1 MFVVALT
8 LGFAA
13 AAGTPPNP
21 LGNGCITSQYSNLN
35 NPSVVGIPFDVSS
48 ASSEPNVNYQ
58 NPPSFLALAR
68 KEVASAWSQFLKSI
82 CNTQPVT
89 GMVWAGNC
97 RPFVSK
103 LRDTLNVYSAVYPGA
118 GGQYPFDPWWV
129 VQEDV
134 AHRGYY
140 LTGDYLDLFGLTGN
154 DAQKAEKFQLIVNW
168 YNSWRGAVGADG
180 LKKIGGTTYDQYV
193 RLSGNVCQ
201 DGSSPTDAKP
211 CPYTHRA
218 VLDQFWGADGA
229 MAKPTYGAY
238 ENLGYLFKVV
248 QSSALDGP
256 TKVTS
261 ARWNLVMAATD
272 LTLNAGTAAAPEY
285 KIHDEFHELRKQIR
299 AMWRNLQM
307 HPEIMPATWT
317 TLTVAGTQIPLWS
330 WDLMKTKIIDGHEVL
345 KAFFDNDAKH
355 IGYFKSWGWSDSMIW
370 LGTTLALGGYFHED
384 LVVTPSPGY
393 IGSQMRFDLVER
405 MGWINDELMTFRY
418 GVAAGKDA
426 AWVSAQRTK
435 INDLW
440 AALKGWIVNN
450 NLEARLRDI
459 ALFVPAPHCGSQAST
474 DADSTASTGS
484 VAVPLVI
491 FAIVALLVVGSVI
504 VFTKRRQSR
513 KSERYV
519 SMEPQIQAV

>member
-1 MFVVALT
+1 MLVAALT
-8 LGFAA
+8 LGLATA
-13 AAGTPPNP
+13 TAPANP
-21 LGNGCITSQYSNLN
+21 LGNGCVTSQYSNLN

-48 ASSEPNVNYQ
+48 ASSEPNLNYL

-68 KEVASAWSQFLKSI
+68 KEVSSAWSGFLKSV
-82 CNTQPVT
+82 CNTPPAT

-118 GGQYPFDPWWV
+118 GGQYGFDPWWV
-129 VQEDV
+129 IQEDV

-154 DAQKAEKFQLIVNW
+154 DAQKAEKYQLIVNW
-168 YNSWRGAVGADG
+168 YNAWRGAIGSDGTKKFGAV
-180 LKKIGGTTYDQYV
+180 TYDQYV
-193 RLSGNVCQ
+193 RLSGPVCQ
-201 DGSSPTDAKP
+201 DGSTPTDAKP
-211 CPYTHRA
+211 CTYTHRA
-218 VLDQFWGADGA
+218 VLDQFWGATA
-229 MAKPTYGAY
+229 MAKPEYGAY

-248 QSSALDGP
+248 QDSALDGP
-256 TKVTS
+256 TNVQN
-261 ARWNLVMAATD
+261 ARWDVVMAATD
-272 LTLNAGTAAAPEY
+272 LTKNDGTAAAPVY

-307 HPEIMPATWT
+307 HPEIMPAAWT
-317 TLTVAGTQIPLWS
+317 TLTIPSTQIPLWS

-355 IGYFKSWGWSDSMIW
+355 IAYFKSWGWSDSMIW
-370 LGTTLALGGYFHED
+370 LGTTMALGGYFHED
-384 LVVTPSPGY
+384 LVVAPSPDY

-405 MGWINDELMTFRY
+405 MGWINDELMTFKY

-426 AWVSAQRTK
+426 VWVAAQRTK

-440 AALKGWIVNN
+440 AALKLWFIRNDMQN
-450 NLEARLRDI
+450 RLRDI
-459 ALFVPAPHCGSQAST
+459 ATYIPAPHCAQAVGS
-474 DADSTASTGS
+474 DAAADTTTKSVVVPLIIAAIIALLIAGS
-484 VAVPLVI
+484 V
-491 FAIVALLVVGSVI
+491 VV
-504 VFTKRRQSR
+504 FKKRNQSR
-513 KSERYV
+513 KAERYM